1 MTQPIIRL
9 AKETDID
16 DLLAIF
22 TPYVTDTA
30 ITFQYDIPSR
40 QDFLEKY
47 QSISQDFPFIVAEE
61 AGEVVGYAYAT
72 PFRKEAAY
80 AWSAE
85 PSIYLKQDRRGN
97 GLGKRL
103 YNILE
108 KLLKKQHILQMVAC
122 IAYTEGDNPYL
133 TNSSP
138 RFHEKLGYETI
149 AHFPKCSY
157 KFQNWYDCIWMRK
170 LLVEEIPVVPQEI
183 IPFSKLNHDLDKLLE
198 NSGVL

>member
-80 AWSAE
+80 ATPFRKEAAYAWSAE

-103 YNILE
+103 YQILE
-108 KLLKKQHILQMVAC
+108 ELLKKQHILQIVAC
-122 IAYTEGDNPYL
+122 
-133 TNSSP
+133 
-138 RFHEKLGYETI
+138 
-149 AHFPKCSY
+149 
-157 KFQNWYDCIWMRK
+157 
-170 LLVEEIPVVPQEI
+170 
-183 IPFSKLNHDLDKLLE
+183 
-198 NSGVL
+198 

>member
-16 DLLAIF
+16 ALLAIF

-40 QDFLEKY
+40 QAMLEKY
-47 QSISQDFPFIVAEE
+47 QTNSQDLTLIVAEE

-85 PSIYLKQDRRGN
+85 PSIYIKQARRGN
-97 GLGKRL
+97 GLSKRL
-103 YNILE
+103 YKILE
-108 KLLKKQHILQMVAC
+108 
-122 IAYTEGDNPYL
+122 
-133 TNSSP
+133 
-138 RFHEKLGYETI
+138 
-149 AHFPKCSY
+149 
-157 KFQNWYDCIWMRK
+157 
-170 LLVEEIPVVPQEI
+170 
-183 IPFSKLNHDLDKLLE
+183 
-198 NSGVL
+198 